1 MTHSIMKI
9 ALACPPIPSSITNG
23 LHWLEKLAEEAARQQ
38 AQIICFPESYLPGY
52 PGMPYP
58 ITDRTP
64 ESLQAALKEVRRI
77 ASEQEIAIIV
87 PMDWHGP
94 NGLLNLAFVIS
105 SQGEILGRQTKNQLD
120 PSEDNIWV
128 PGTERQLFE
137 VAGLKFGITICHEG
151 FRYPE
156 SVRWAAQQGAQLVF
170 HPHFSG
176 GNTEG
181 RELTEWGHKDNPY
194 YEKAMMMRA
203 LENTIYFASSNYAS
217 RFSESG
223 SAVIDP
229 DGSCLINAAY
239 GKPRVIIA
247 DLDLLKATGL
257 LAKRFK
263 NSLYALLLILLFTI
277 TSCTTKPVAQQD
289 DIITEDGAAEHKVDS
304 IKRADSTVAVKTL
317 IVPGH
322 SIGDINLNANAELV
336 YKTYGKPDAGDA
348 AMGKATAEWIQEVD
362 TTKYSLAIYTARDT
376 GDNPAA
382 LIKRIRVTNP
392 RYLTSNGIGT
402 NSSLKDLQQAFTL
415 VKVNGYLKGK
425 ERVDVYADRAGI
437 AFEINK
443 DQHCIG
449 IVVYEKGG
457 LHPETYFGFL
467 PGVSPIDS
475 SF

>member
-1 MTHSIMKI
+1 MKI
-9 ALACPPIPSSITNG
+9 ALASPPIPSSITDG
-23 LHWLEKLAEEAARQQ
+23 LHWLEKLAEEAALQQ

-52 PGMPYP
+52 PGMAYSVA
-58 ITDRTP
+58 DRMP
-64 ESLQAALKEVRRI
+64 ESLQAALDEVCRI
-77 ASEQEIAIIV
+77 ATKQSIAIVI

-105 SQGEILGRQTKNQLD
+105 SKGEILGRQTKNQLD
-120 PSEDNIWV
+120 PSEDDIWV

-137 VAGLKFGITICHEG
+137 VAELKFGITICHEG

-176 GNTEG
+176 SNTEG
-181 RELTEWGHKDNPY
+181 RQLTEWGHKENPY

-223 SAVIDP
+223 SAVINP
-229 DGSCLINAAY
+229 DGSCLVHEEY
-239 GKPRVIIA
+239 GRPGVIVA
-247 DLDLLKATGL
+247 DIDLSKATGL

-263 NSLYALLLILLFTI
+263 NSLYSMLVILLITF
-277 TSCTTKPVAQQD
+277 TSCTSKQVEQHDKGLPENSSSAHN
-289 DIITEDGAAEHKVDS
+289 IDS
-304 IKRADSTVAVKTL
+304 IKQTDSTVAADKL
-317 IVPGH
+317 IIPGR
-322 SIGDINLNANAELV
+322 SIGDIVLDSNAEPV

-348 AMGKATAEWIQEVD
+348 AMGKATAEWIQKVD

-382 LIKRIRVTNP
+382 LIKRIRVTDP
-392 RYLTSNGIGT
+392 RYHTREGLGT
-402 NSSLKDLQQAFTL
+402 KSSLKELQGVFTL
-415 VKVNGYLKGK
+415 VKGSGYLNGK
-425 ERVDVYADRAGI
+425 DRVDVYADRSGI

-443 DQHCIG
+443 DQQCIG
-449 IVVYEKGG
+449 IVVYEKGS
-457 LHPETYFGFL
+457 LNSETYFGFL
-467 PGVSPIDS
+467 PGATPID
-475 SF
+475 